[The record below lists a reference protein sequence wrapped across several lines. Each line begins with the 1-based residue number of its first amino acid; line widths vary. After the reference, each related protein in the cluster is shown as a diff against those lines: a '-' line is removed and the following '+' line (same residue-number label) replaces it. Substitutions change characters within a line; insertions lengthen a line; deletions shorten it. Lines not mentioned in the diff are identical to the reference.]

1 MLEDLRDY
9 GLVWQRKVHPFKSL
23 FTTLPYP
30 ISGIIQAFQSH
41 PLGHYVNLAFASI
54 TYFEYFGNY
63 SAKCR
68 VIRRADYGGRTTGV
82 YCLRDELQDICV
94 HW

>member
-9 GLVWQRKVHPFKSL
+9 GLVWQKKVRYSNPFV
-23 FTTLPYP
+23 TLPHP
-30 ISGIIQAFQSH
+30 ISGIIEAFQSH
-41 PLGHYVNLAFASI
+41 TFGHHANIPFTSI

-63 SAKCR
+63 QGELWD
-68 VIRRADYGGRTTGV
+68 IRRADYRGRTAGV

-94 HW
+94 YW